1 MKFNARELAT
11 IAVFGV
17 LWGIVEI
24 SLGSLLKSFRI
35 PLSGA
40 VLGAIGLT
48 IAMIGRLFVPRKGS
62 TFFIGVIACILK
74 LFSLGGVIIGP
85 IIGIINEALIA
96 ELALSLGGK
105 PRQILFVLAGGLGVL
120 CTILTP
126 FITNPLL
133 YGRSVMITW
142 LNILDQGS
150 RLLGLRDDAVL
161 LIMLGFMSIHL
172 ILGGM
177 AGWFA
182 WSIGRQLQ
190 VRIER
195 TSVEVI
201 QP

>member
-1 MKFNARELAT
+1 MKFNTRELVT

-48 IAMIGRLFVPRKGS
+48 IAMIGRLFVSRKGS

-85 IIGIINEALIA
+85 MIGILSEALIA
-96 ELALSLGGK
+96 ELVLSLGGK
-105 PRQILFVLAGGLGVL
+105 PRRLLFVLAGALGVL
-120 CTILTP
+120 WTIVQP

-142 LNILDQGS
+142 LNMLDQGS
-150 RLLGLRDDAVL
+150 RLLGLRDNAVL
-161 LIMLGFMSIHL
+161 LIILGLMGTHL

-182 WSIGRQLQ
+182 WSINRQLQ
-190 VRIER
+190 TRMGR
-195 TSVEVI
+195 TPTEFV